1 MPNSTINPISG
12 PMADKLKGYIASLPG
27 MACQIKFLE
36 NGSIAFPYASG
47 ACSTLLSVSS
57 DDLQRDASY
66 FINLIH
72 PDDFTSFLETL
83 KQSANT
89 LNTLHWEGRLVLSDT
104 VIKWV
109 SLSAAPQQNQGKLTH
124 LEGMLLDITEDKLK
138 SIEINNA
145 LQQLQALSSH
155 NQDARE
161 HERLRISHEIHN
173 EIGSLLAAIKIDL
186 SWLNQRL
193 PVENPVLIEKEKAI
207 EDLVN
212 KAISAANQLAS
223 SLRPGFLDCFGIIA
237 AIEIEA
243 HEFSKRSNI
252 PFTMISSQEEITL
265 PESHT
270 IILFRICQEILNNI
284 HKHANAKL
292 VQIEIVKGI
301 DHLEMIISDD
311 GTGFSDAE
319 RNKPLSFGLR
329 SIYERAAHLGG
340 TVKIASNL
348 GGGTQIAI
356 FVPLKEETPQQALF
370 DGTTS

>member
-1 MPNSTINPISG
+1 MPNSSRDLSLKHS
-12 PMADKLKGYIASLPG
+12 ADKLQGFIASLPG
-27 MACQIKFLE
+27 MACQIILLE
-36 NGSIAFPYASG
+36 NGSIAFPYVSG
-47 ACSTLLSVSS
+47 ASSTLLNVGS
-57 DDLQRDASY
+57 DDLQKDASY
-66 FINLIH
+66 FLNLIH
-72 PDDFTSFLETL
+72 PDDFSSFLDTL

-89 LNTLHWEGRLVLSDT
+89 LNTLHWEGRVVLSDA

-109 SLSAAPQQNQGKLTH
+109 SLSAAPQHNQGKLTH
-124 LEGMLLDITEDKLK
+124 LEGMLLDITEDKQK

-161 HERLRISHEIHN
+161 QERLRISHEIHN

-193 PVENPVLIEKEKAI
+193 PLENPALLEKEKAI

-212 KAISAANQLAS
+212 KSITAANHLAN

-243 HEFSKRSNI
+243 QEFSKRSHI
-252 PFTMISSQEEITL
+252 PFTMITSQDEITL

-284 HKHANAKL
+284 YKHARAKL

-348 GGGTQIAI
+348 GDGTQIAI

>member
-1 MPNSTINPISG
+1 MPNSTTNPVSR
-12 PMADKLKGYIASLPG
+12 PLADKLQGFIASLPG

-36 NGSIAFPYASG
+36 NGSIAFPYVSG
-47 ACSTLLSVSS
+47 ASSTLLNVSS
-57 DDLQRDASY
+57 ESLQRDASH
-66 FINLIH
+66 FLNLIH
-72 PDDFTSFLETL
+72 PDDFSSFLDTL

-89 LNTLHWEGRLVLSDT
+89 LNTLYWEGRLVLPDT

-109 SLSAAPQQNQGKLTH
+109 SLSAAPQHNQGKLTH
-124 LEGMLLDITEDKLK
+124 LEGMLSDITEDKQK

-161 HERLRISHEIHN
+161 QERLRISHEIHN

-193 PVENPVLIEKEKAI
+193 PLENPALLDKEKAI
-207 EDLVN
+207 EDLLN
-212 KAISAANQLAS
+212 KAITAANHLAN

-243 HEFSKRSNI
+243 QEFSKRSHI
-252 PFTMISSQEEITL
+252 PCTMITSQEEITL

-284 HKHANAKL
+284 HRHAKAKL

-311 GTGFSDAE
+311 GTGFSETE

-329 SIYERAAHLGG
+329 GIHERAAHLGG
-340 TVKIASNL
+340 TVKIASGL

-356 FVPLKEETPQQALF
+356 FIPLKEETPQQALF
-370 DGTTS
+370 DGTSS